1 VVEGVER
8 ASIYYLV
15 WMTFDAAEQAFV
27 QLLYQKEIGELKF
40 CV

>member
-15 WMTFDAAEQAFV
+15 WMTFDAAEEASV
-27 QLLYQKEIGELKF
+27 PKKDR
-40 CV
+40 